1 MLIVFVRDSS
11 IILYVNEAKL
21 LLLTSYQRGANG
33 QRKQVDTLLY
43 EGKVLGFL
51 FYSIEGGA

>member
-1 MLIVFVRDSS
+1 MVH
-11 IILYVNEAKL
+11 KL
-21 LLLTSYQRGANG
+21 LRKANR
-33 QRKQVDTLLY
+33 QCKQVDTQLH

>member
-1 MLIVFVRDSS
+1 MLT
-11 IILYVNEAKL
+11 KL
-21 LLLTSYQRGANG
+21 NFYYSQVIDG
-33 QRKQVDTLLY
+33 QSKQVDTQLY